1 MSPAGPVVPG
11 KLALPR
17 AWYLIKHNINQF
29 RDYMTI
35 GPAWLTAISAYRT
48 GSFPGNHA
56 CWASEVNQTSNR
68 TEGNTM
74 SLNSVFYLSVN
85 MAAPRRPAPC
95 NTGIKVSFAIPLSL
109 ANRTSPAHVITIIR
123 PYNYVLVT

>member
-35 GPAWLTAISAYRT
+35 EPAWLTAIPAYRT
-48 GSFPGNHA
+48 RSFPGNHA
-56 CWASEVNQTSNR
+56 RWASEANQTSNR
-68 TEGNTM
+68 TVGNTRSM
-74 SLNSVFYLSVN
+74 CK
-85 MAAPRRPAPC
+85 A
-95 NTGIKVSFAIPLSL
+95 
-109 ANRTSPAHVITIIR
+109 
-123 PYNYVLVT
+123 